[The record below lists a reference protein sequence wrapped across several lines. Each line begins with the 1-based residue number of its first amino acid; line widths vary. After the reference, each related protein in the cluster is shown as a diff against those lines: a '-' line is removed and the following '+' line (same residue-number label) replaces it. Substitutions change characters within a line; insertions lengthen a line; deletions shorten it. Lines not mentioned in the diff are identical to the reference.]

1 MKNEIK
7 SVIVSKSGSETL
19 VKLLNERK
27 NNTIY
32 KSFTICYNL
41 VNILSRMVIVMEKV
55 SKITAVLL
63 ALALVLSLFAAC
75 GKDDNKE
82 EESTTDGFTLQV
94 NNGEAENTEEYTT
107 SAQSTTEVTTKEE
120 QTTKLKE
127 PVNVVNT
134 TAKAKDKTTVAPTTK
149 SNENGKANEDYLIG
163 VWETTVDS
171 EGLPVT
177 IQFKFEP
184 DGVVKVD
191 FTRAAY
197 DDMVKK
203 AVETELSKLTDE
215 EIAEAGFS
223 DRKEAEEYLYECF
236 EQEAPYDELRDT
248 IENTGSWSIE
258 RELMV
263 VKIDK
268 AAFIGEFRIPKNKTS
283 LVLCWTDVPSNTT
296 VTLKLTKK

>member
-1 MKNEIK
+1 
-7 SVIVSKSGSETL
+7 
-19 VKLLNERK
+19 
-27 NNTIY
+27 
-32 KSFTICYNL
+32 
-41 VNILSRMVIVMEKV
+41 MEKF

-63 ALALVLSLFAAC
+63 VLLTVMSLFAAC

-82 EESTTDGFTLQV
+82 EETTTEGFILQV
-94 NNGEAENTEEYTT
+94 NNSEAETTEE
-107 SAQSTTEVTTKEE
+107 STTQAEATTKEE
-120 QTTKLKE
+120 KTTKSKE
-127 PVNVVNT
+127 PVKVVNTTKAAT
-134 TAKAKDKTTVAPTTK
+134 TAKAKDKTTVSPTTK

-163 VWETTVDS
+163 IWEATVDS

-177 IQFKFEP
+177 LQFEFEP

-191 FTRAAY
+191 FTKAAY

-283 LVLCWTDVPSNTT
+283 IILGWTDVLSKTT
-296 VTLKLTKK
+296 VVLNLTKK

>member
-1 MKNEIK
+1 
-7 SVIVSKSGSETL
+7 
-19 VKLLNERK
+19 
-27 NNTIY
+27 
-32 KSFTICYNL
+32 
-41 VNILSRMVIVMEKV
+41 MEKF

-63 ALALVLSLFAAC
+63 VLLTVMSLFAAC

-82 EESTTDGFTLQV
+82 EETTTEGFILQV
-94 NNGEAENTEEYTT
+94 NNSEAETTEE
-107 SAQSTTEVTTKEE
+107 STTQAEATTKEE
-120 QTTKLKE
+120 KTTKSKK
-127 PVNVVNT
+127 PVKVVNITKAPT
-134 TAKAKDKTTVAPTTK
+134 TAKSNNKTTVAPTTK
-149 SNENGKANEDYLIG
+149 SASSEKAEEDYLIG
-163 VWETTVDS
+163 TWEATVDS

-177 IQFKFEP
+177 LQFEFKP

-236 EQEAPYDELRDT
+236 EQEAPYDELRGT

-258 RELMV
+258 RELMI

-283 LVLCWTDVPSNTT
+283 IILGWTDVLSKTT
-296 VTLKLTKK
+296 VVLNLTKK